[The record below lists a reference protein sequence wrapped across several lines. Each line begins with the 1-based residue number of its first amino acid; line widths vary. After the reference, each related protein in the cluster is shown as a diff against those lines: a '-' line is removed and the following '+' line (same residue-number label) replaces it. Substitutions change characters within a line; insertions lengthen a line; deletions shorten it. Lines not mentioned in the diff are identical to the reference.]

1 MLFQGSTKPES
12 SLLKLHRAKLATD
25 VTVAHLAV
33 AVADRVGLAGLGVP
47 PPDLRPFEVAGD
59 AVLLLLVV
67 LNHAVHLELK
77 TLLLRLLARTELGLL
92 HDFVL
97 ELLLQLGLPLG
108 ELVVH
113 VLVRLLLV
121 LVDDLLPDL
130 LLQEGNLF
138 VLLELA
144 TLVGFELV
152 LALVDHGLLLV
163 EPVLS
168 DQHLRLE
175 LLLLAHSAEFETA
188 VGLVAEEVVGHV
200 GEDAVVVVDREVQL
214 GVRSPL
220 LRLGN
225 VFLLENLVL
234 AFTEGSDC

>member
-1 MLFQGSTKPES
+1 M
-12 SLLKLHRAKLATD
+12 
-25 VTVAHLAV
+25 
-33 AVADRVGLAGLGVP
+33 
-47 PPDLRPFEVAGD
+47 
-59 AVLLLLVV
+59 
-67 LNHAVHLELK
+67 
-77 TLLLRLLARTELGLL
+77 
-92 HDFVL
+92 
-97 ELLLQLGLPLG
+97 
-108 ELVVH
+108 
-113 VLVRLLLV
+113 
-121 LVDDLLPDL
+121 
-130 LLQEGNLF
+130 
-138 VLLELA
+138 
-144 TLVGFELV
+144 GFELV

-234 AFTEGSDC
+234 AFTEGSDCQDQPLLVGVVLLDGVDARRQKVKPVEVDVEFVDQHLLTGGSHTLAVNDVGDFEAVDLLGLDVDEVLATHELAVNIGENPTASNEEFVVGFFVLD